1 MASHT
6 TSGRRKLRQQGFTL
20 IELMVVMAII
30 AVLTTFVAPGYLKQ
44 SDRAK
49 ETVLRHNLGAIRGAI
64 DAYRAD
70 RGKDPETLGSLV
82 QSRYLREVPMD
93 PVTARRDSWT
103 LVPGSDGG
111 FGDVFS
117 GASGR
122 GLDGQP
128 YETW

>member
-1 MASHT
+1 MASPT
-6 TSGRRKLRQQGFTL
+6 TSGKRWRGQRGFTL
-20 IELMVVMAII
+20 IELMVVMAVI

-70 RGKDPETLGSLV
+70 RGKDPDTIESLV

-93 PVTARRDSWT
+93 PVTARRDTWT
-103 LVPGSDGG
+103 LVPGPDGG
-111 FGDVFS
+111 FGDVAS

-128 YETW
+128 YASW